1 MNRANWGLCSPM
13 LESWVKRHGFRN
25 WHALQDPFSI
35 LFIHVLPFLAWEAYI
50 ANVSH
55 GADID
60 KMKRES
66 VFNVVGWVV
75 QRLLQW
81 RFSFTRAASMVGRM
95 DLMLRSGIGA
105 ICGCQVGWSQK
116 WWKDHFM
123 KEHYFGHGYCSGKC
137 CKCPWYT
144 LGHGDI
150 EIGGDTRALSYLVP
164 SSPFSCFPHRL
175 FHQVSLLFSM
185 ELRKCRDA
193 PRIYLCLQA
202 VAEGSMV
209 TFEIIT
215 SQVDGK
221 PTACHVQVPSQWFRL
236 VNCVLCCVRIST
248 TYYTD
253 AQQNPRGEFPFCTT
267 HYHEDSLAHLEP
279 FVNFCALFVLA
290 ATHGVDLTLSPC
302 LSHSSL
308 AFGHKI
314 HIDRSVP
321 WPPQQRNWRVHNSCF
336 CRTCFDTTVTRNART
351 FLARANLL
359 KSKAH
364 ILRPFESTGSDLVRL
379 IITSCVPREVQECTV
394 LSELHYWTPCM
405 SNNCMCSEAR

>member
-1 MNRANWGLCSPM
+1 M
-13 LESWVKRHGFRN
+13 LQMSLVHFRTW
-25 WHALQDPFSI
+25 WH
-35 LFIHVLPFLAWEAYI
+35 
-50 ANVSH
+50 
-55 GADID
+55 
-60 KMKRES
+60 R
-66 VFNVVGWVV
+66 
-75 QRLLQW
+75 
-81 RFSFTRAASMVGRM
+81 
-95 DLMLRSGIGA
+95 
-105 ICGCQVGWSQK
+105 
-116 WWKDHFM
+116 
-123 KEHYFGHGYCSGKC
+123 
-137 CKCPWYT
+137 
-144 LGHGDI
+144 

-175 FHQVSLLFSM
+175 FHQVSLLSM

-221 PTACHVQVPSQWFRL
+221 PTACHVQVPSQCFRL

-336 CRTCFDTTVTRNART
+336 CRTCFDTTVTRNARP

-359 KSKAH
+359 KSTAH
-364 ILRPFESTGSDLVRL
+364 ILRPFESTGSDLVWLITTQVVFLGRSKSALCFLTCIIERL
-379 IITSCVPREVQECTV
+379 ACRTTVCAVRPGSGHCWFAENDMNKTHATKYCHVSSFFCGWVSGIFPGGDCGEGEGFRDKRWSSARLEADAGVHASTWLKWKFTVEMLRMPCVIHRHTTSLHLFFFNFPSNRCKRRMEKMFTK
-394 LSELHYWTPCM
+394 LHYTSIDP
-405 SNNCMCSEAR
+405 R

>member
-25 WHALQDPFSI
+25 WHPPQDPFSI
-35 LFIHVLPFLAWEAYI
+35 LFHVLPFLAWEAYI

-150 EIGGDTRALSYLVP
+150 E
-164 SSPFSCFPHRL
+164 
-175 FHQVSLLFSM
+175 
-185 ELRKCRDA
+185 K
-193 PRIYLCLQA
+193 
-202 VAEGSMV
+202 
-209 TFEIIT
+209 
-215 SQVDGK
+215 
-221 PTACHVQVPSQWFRL
+221 
-236 VNCVLCCVRIST
+236 
-248 TYYTD
+248 
-253 AQQNPRGEFPFCTT
+253 
-267 HYHEDSLAHLEP
+267 
-279 FVNFCALFVLA
+279 
-290 ATHGVDLTLSPC
+290 
-302 LSHSSL
+302 
-308 AFGHKI
+308 
-314 HIDRSVP
+314 
-321 WPPQQRNWRVHNSCF
+321 
-336 CRTCFDTTVTRNART
+336 
-351 FLARANLL
+351 
-359 KSKAH
+359 
-364 ILRPFESTGSDLVRL
+364 
-379 IITSCVPREVQECTV
+379 
-394 LSELHYWTPCM
+394 
-405 SNNCMCSEAR
+405 